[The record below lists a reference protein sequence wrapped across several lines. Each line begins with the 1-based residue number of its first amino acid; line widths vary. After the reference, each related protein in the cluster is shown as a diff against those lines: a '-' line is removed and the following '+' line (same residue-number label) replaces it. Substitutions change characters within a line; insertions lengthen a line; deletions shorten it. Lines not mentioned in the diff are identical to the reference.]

1 MYKHIQNQGPGA
13 RFSKALKTIQD
24 RRAILIN
31 L

>member
-24 RRAILIN
+24 RKAIFN
-31 L
+31 